1 MTTSKSVGY
10 YWTNVKTGDGGV
22 PLPKDVS
29 IEYLNA
35 DSGQY
40 ETVPNLKVDKTFPAD
55 DELDATNPVYG
66 PYTYTF
72 DQVTTK
78 SMKLVV
84 NKKANDNKVLPSL
97 SGRCLVPAL
106 HYQWIRAT
114 QVLS

>member
-55 DELDATNPVYG
+55 DELDATNRCMVRIP
-66 PYTYTF
+66 T
-72 DQVTTK
+72 
-78 SMKLVV
+78 
-84 NKKANDNKVLPSL
+84 PSTR
-97 SGRCLVPAL
+97 SPP
-106 HYQWIRAT
+106 
-114 QVLS
+114 SP

>member
-84 NKKANDNKVLPSL
+84 NKKANDNK
-97 SGRCLVPAL
+97 GITR
-106 HYQWIRAT
+106 H
-114 QVLS
+114 

>member
-1 MTTSKSVGY
+1 M
-10 YWTNVKTGDGGV
+10 
-22 PLPKDVS
+22 
-29 IEYLNA
+29 
-35 DSGQY
+35 
-40 ETVPNLKVDKTFPAD
+40 
-55 DELDATNPVYG
+55 YG